1 MQFLHSAGRS
11 FGAIV
16 LVSDLLASLWIFGL
30 MMLMISDVLMRFVFN
45 APITGVNEIM
55 EISIVAMLYMQVT
68 QALRD
73 NRHTRSDAFFS
84 LVMSRNPRAGHLLS
98 AIFAAGGLGLMVAIL
113 WGAVPR
119 VAEAYRD
126 GYTIGTRG
134 VFIVPEWPV
143 RLIIVYGCTLMAVQF
158 AVLVVAAF
166 RAHRAAGRG

>member
-1 MQFLHSAGRS
+1 MRFLNSAGRS

-30 MMLMISDVLMRFVFN
+30 MMLMISDVFMRVVFN

-55 EISIVAMLYMQVT
+55 EISIVAMLYLQVT

-84 LVMSRNPRAGHLLS
+84 SVMTRNARAGHLLS
-98 AIFAAGGLGLMVAIL
+98 AIFSAGGLALMIAIL
-113 WGAVPR
+113 IGAVPK
-119 VAEAYRD
+119 VLEAYAR

-143 RLIIVYGCTLMAVQF
+143 GLVIIYGCTLMAVQF
-158 AVLVVAAF
+158 GIFVVAAL

>member
-1 MQFLHSAGRS
+1 MRFSSGAGRT
-11 FGAIV
+11 FGTIV

-30 MMLMISDVLMRFVFN
+30 MMLLVCDVFMRYFLN

-73 NRHTRSDAFFS
+73 NRHTRSDAFSS
-84 LVMSRNPRAGHLLS
+84 LVMSRNPRTGHLFS
-98 AIFAAGGLGLMVAIL
+98 AIFSAAGLVLMAAIL

-119 VAEAYRD
+119 VLEAYRS

-143 RLIIVYGCTLMAVQF
+143 GLVIVYGCTLMAIQF
-158 AVLVVAAF
+158 AILAVAAL
-166 RAHRAAGRG
+166 RARRAAGHG

>member
-1 MQFLHSAGRS
+1 
-11 FGAIV
+11 
-16 LVSDLLASLWIFGL
+16 
-30 MMLMISDVLMRFVFN
+30 
-45 APITGVNEIM
+45 
-55 EISIVAMLYMQVT
+55 
-68 QALRD
+68 
-73 NRHTRSDAFFS
+73 
-84 LVMSRNPRAGHLLS
+84 MSWYLS

-158 AVLVVAAF
+158 AVLVVAAL

>member
-1 MQFLHSAGRS
+1 MRILNGAGRS

-16 LVSDLLASLWIFGL
+16 LVSDLLASLWILGL
-30 MMLMISDVLMRFVFN
+30 MMLMVSDVFMRFFFN

-55 EISIVAMLYMQVT
+55 ELSIVAMLYLQVT

-84 LVMSRNPRAGHLLS
+84 SVMFRNPRVGHVLS
-98 AIFAAGGLGLMVAIL
+98 AIFAVAGLGLMFAIL
-113 WGAVPR
+113 WGGVPR

-143 RLIIVYGCTLMAVQF
+143 LLLVVYGCTLMAVQF
-158 AVLVVAAF
+158 AILVVAAL
-166 RAHRAAGRG
+166 RAHRTAGRS